1 MTPHIRDITLSELK
15 LFADIIHRLQRLREQ
30 DDVRQA
36 VLGDLVKLLRAD
48 GGCSYTW
55 QETDQRFCG
64 SIYVGAPPEFRSL
77 YNDWYQFN
85 DPITSR
91 LRAARR
97 ATIVDEVLDRREL
110 TRTEFYNDFLR
121 SEAFE
126 WGINIYMFDQ
136 RDRDVG
142 DFRIWRRRG
151 KTNFEDR
158 EKMLLD
164 VMEPFIRAALLRGH
178 THSDGLTARERE
190 VTELVSRGCTDRD
203 IARVLGIS
211 FGTVRTHISRVLDKF
226 GCANRAE
233 LTATFIKASRIELFP
248 TQ

>member
-1 MTPHIRDITLSELK
+1 MTPQIRDITSSELK
-15 LFADIIHRLQRLREQ
+15 LFADIIHRLQRLGAQ
-30 DDVRQA
+30 DDVRRA

-48 GGCSYTW
+48 GGSSCIW

-64 SIYVGAPPEFRSL
+64 SIYLGAAPEIRSL
-77 YNDWYQFN
+77 YDDWYQFH
-85 DPITSR
+85 DPMTSR

-97 ATIVDEVLDRREL
+97 ATIVDEVLDRHEL
-110 TRTEFYNDFLR
+110 TKTEFYNDFLQR
-121 SEAFE
+121 DALE

-136 RDRDVG
+136 RDRDLG

-151 KTNFEDR
+151 KTNFDDR
-158 EKMLLD
+158 EKLLLD
-164 VMEPFIRAALLRGH
+164 VIEPFVRTALLRGH

-233 LTATFIKASRIELFP
+233 LAAAFIKAG
-248 TQ
+248 